1 MTAYNKTPFS
11 YAYHGGGYKLV
22 LQYMMAN
29 LHEYIIFMTC
39 LSYTQLMWLLTNFID
54 YFYWESNE
62 NKIVTTN

>member
-29 LHEYIIFMTC
+29 LHEYFFYDLLI
-39 LSYTQLMWLLTNFID
+39 LYTIDVAVNELYRLFLLR
-54 YFYWESNE
+54 
-62 NKIVTTN
+62 